1 MIRITAVSETSS
13 FSEDEEKAGKIH
25 SAILA
30 WGSKNIRK
38 FPWRNTDD
46 PYRVIVAEIML
57 HRTKAEQVER
67 IYEDFLRKYRG
78 IHDIY
83 KTPLDELMGDISSL
97 GLSWRGRLM
106 HEMARYIVEEC
117 DSRIPS
123 SKEGLL
129 KLPGV
134 GPYIA
139 SALMCF
145 VYKKPEP
152 VLDTNTVRVIGRLHG
167 IRISDSSRRSKK
179 FESIMRSYL
188 KYGCPRDF
196 SLSLIDLAALVCTS
210 SESPHCEMC
219 PVGEWC
225 CRCREMEGGGIT

>member
-1 MIRITAVSETSS
+1 MIRIIAVSDTSS

-38 FPWRNTDD
+38 FPWRTTDD

-67 IYEDFLRKYRG
+67 IYEDFLKKYRS

-83 KTPLDELMGDISSL
+83 KTPLDELMRDISSL

-117 DSRIPS
+117 DSQIPS

-145 VYKKPEP
+145 IYEKPEP
-152 VLDTNTVRVIGRLHG
+152 VLDTNTVRVIGRVHG

-179 FESIMRSYL
+179 FEIIMRSYL

-196 SLSLIDLAALVCTS
+196 SLSLIDLAAIVCTS
-210 SESPHCEMC
+210 SEPPHCEMC
-219 PVGEWC
+219 PVREWC
-225 CRCREMEGGGIT
+225 CRCREIEGGGIT

>member
-1 MIRITAVSETSS
+1 MIKITAVSETSS

-67 IYEDFLRKYRG
+67 IYESFLKKYRS

-83 KTPLDELMGDISSL
+83 KTPLDELMWDMSSL

-117 DSRIPS
+117 DSQIPS
-123 SKEGLL
+123 SKEKLL

-145 VYKKPEP
+145 IYEKPEP

-188 KYGCPRDF
+188 KYGRPRDF
-196 SLSLIDLAALVCTS
+196 SLSLIDLAALVCTAG
-210 SESPHCEMC
+210 ESPHCEMC

-225 CRCREMEGGGIT
+225 CRCREMKDGEGT

>member
-13 FSEDEEKAGKIH
+13 FPEDEEKAGKIH

-38 FPWRNTDD
+38 FPWRDTDD

-67 IYEDFLRKYRG
+67 IYEDFLKKYRR

-83 KTPLDELMGDISSL
+83 KTPLDELMGDMSSL

-117 DSRIPS
+117 DSQIPS

-145 VYKKPEP
+145 IYEKPEP

-210 SESPHCEMC
+210 NESPHCEMC
-219 PVGEWC
+219 PVEEWC

>member
-1 MIRITAVSETSS
+1 
-13 FSEDEEKAGKIH
+13 
-25 SAILA
+25 
-30 WGSKNIRK
+30 
-38 FPWRNTDD
+38 
-46 PYRVIVAEIML
+46 
-57 HRTKAEQVER
+57 
-67 IYEDFLRKYRG
+67 
-78 IHDIY
+78 
-83 KTPLDELMGDISSL
+83 MGDISSL

-117 DSRIPS
+117 DSQIPS

-145 VYKKPEP
+145 IYEKPEP

-188 KYGCPRDF
+188 DTNTVRVIGRLHGIRISDSSRRSKKFESIMRSYLKYGRPRDF

-210 SESPHCEMC
+210 SESPHCEIC

-225 CRCREMEGGGIT
+225 CRCREIEGGGIT

>member
-1 MIRITAVSETSS
+1 MKKKPEKFILPFLHGVQKILES
-13 FSEDEEKAGKIH
+13 FHGEIQTIH
-25 SAILA
+25 IELLLLKSCYTEQ
-30 WGSKNIRK
+30 R
-38 FPWRNTDD
+38 RN
-46 PYRVIVAEIML
+46 RLKES
-57 HRTKAEQVER
+57 
-67 IYEDFLRKYRG
+67 
-78 IHDIY
+78 IY